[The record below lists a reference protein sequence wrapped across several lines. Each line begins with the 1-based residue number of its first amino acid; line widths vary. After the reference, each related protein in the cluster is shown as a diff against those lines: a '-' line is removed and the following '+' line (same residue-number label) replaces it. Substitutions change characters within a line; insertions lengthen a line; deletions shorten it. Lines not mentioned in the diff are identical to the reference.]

1 MDENQKARYLRDIE
15 YFSKRLEENP
25 KSKVFMPLAMAY
37 LKLEKFD
44 EVIEICT
51 KGLDNNPDYIAA
63 KTILAQAF
71 LGKGMLNEAK
81 GLLLEVA
88 TFSRDNYRAN
98 KLLGEIYR
106 AEENIEKAIYYYR
119 TAYFSSLEDLELK
132 NLIEELATTVDATP
146 KGFDELKEDE
156 PLLKDEPSNEDL
168 FEAETDITDMTK
180 TLAENVMTDISRS
193 EAEDIDI
200 FEVEAE
206 VDSLVSDSKYEEAI
220 QVVKTKLGFNQEYMQ
235 KKIAEIEAYMKARES
250 EEIVIPDKSEE
261 FYKGTPLELQDTNV
275 ELSEYLI
282 GTEHNGLNEDLLPQ
296 VELSDEFT
304 GGQKDVELELENF
317 QEAESVLESFDIRE
331 DQKSLDD
338 ELLSE
343 QENGEELVKEQEEAE
358 FGTGNVE
365 ISQNMP
371 HSDDI
376 ENETN
381 ILSDLDK
388 TFESKLDNIDINPNK
403 EAIDRLQGWLDN
415 IARAKEKRNV

>member
-119 TAYFSSLEDLELK
+119 TAYFSSPEDLELK

-180 TLAENVMTDISRS
+180 TLAEDVMTDISRS

-206 VDSLVSDSKYEEAI
+206 VDSLVSDGKYEEAI

-261 FYKGTPLELQDTNV
+261 ILDDFE
-275 ELSEYLI
+275 E
-282 GTEHNGLNEDLLPQ
+282 TEDSSNEVIEGLVDAKHNGLNEDLLPQ

-304 GGQKDVELELENF
+304 GEQKDVELELENF

-343 QENGEELVKEQEEAE
+343 QENGEELVKEQEEAGL
-358 FGTGNVE
+358 GTENIEVT
-365 ISQNMP
+365 QNMP

>member
-119 TAYFSSLEDLELK
+119 TAYFSSPEDLELK

-180 TLAENVMTDISRS
+180 TLAEDVMTDISRS
-193 EAEDIDI
+193 EAEGIDI

-235 KKIAEIEAYMKARES
+235 KKIAEIEAYIKARES

-261 FYKGTPLELQDTNV
+261 ILDDFE
-275 ELSEYLI
+275 E
-282 GTEHNGLNEDLLPQ
+282 TEDSSNEVIEGLVDAKHNGLNEDLLPQ

-304 GGQKDVELELENF
+304 GEQKDVELELENF

>member
-119 TAYFSSLEDLELK
+119 TAYFSSPEDLELK

-180 TLAENVMTDISRS
+180 TLAEDVMTDISRS
-193 EAEDIDI
+193 EAEGIDI

-235 KKIAEIEAYMKARES
+235 KKIAEIEAYIKARES

-261 FYKGTPLELQDTNV
+261 ILDDFE
-275 ELSEYLI
+275 E
-282 GTEHNGLNEDLLPQ
+282 TEDSSNEVIEGLVDAKHNGLNEDLLPQ

-304 GGQKDVELELENF
+304 GEQKDVELELENF

-343 QENGEELVKEQEEAE
+343 QENGEELVKEQEEAGL
-358 FGTGNVE
+358 GTENIEVT
-365 ISQNMP
+365 QNMP

>member
-44 EVIEICT
+44 EVIEVCT

-119 TAYFSSLEDLELK
+119 TAYFSSPEDLELK

-206 VDSLVSDSKYEEAI
+206 VDSLVSDGKYEEAI

-261 FYKGTPLELQDTNV
+261 ILDDFE
-275 ELSEYLI
+275 E
-282 GTEHNGLNEDLLPQ
+282 TEDSSNEVIEGLVDAKHNGLNEDLLPQ

>member
-119 TAYFSSLEDLELK
+119 TAYFSSPEDLELK

-235 KKIAEIEAYMKARES
+235 KKIAEIEAYIKARES

-261 FYKGTPLELQDTNV
+261 ILDDFE
-275 ELSEYLI
+275 E
-282 GTEHNGLNEDLLPQ
+282 TEDSSNEVIEGLVDAKHNGLNEDLLPQ

-304 GGQKDVELELENF
+304 GEQKDVELELENF

-343 QENGEELVKEQEEAE
+343 QENGEELVKEQEEAGL
-358 FGTGNVE
+358 GTENIEVT
-365 ISQNMP
+365 QNMP

>member
-119 TAYFSSLEDLELK
+119 TAYFSSPEDLELK

-180 TLAENVMTDISRS
+180 TLAEDVMTDISRS

-261 FYKGTPLELQDTNV
+261 ILDDFE
-275 ELSEYLI
+275 E
-282 GTEHNGLNEDLLPQ
+282 TEDSSNEVIEGLVDAKHNGLNEDLLPQ

-304 GGQKDVELELENF
+304 GEQKDVELELENF

>member
-44 EVIEICT
+44 EVIEVCT

-88 TFSRDNYRAN
+88 TFSKDNYRAN

-119 TAYFSSLEDLELK
+119 TAYFSSPEDLELK

-180 TLAENVMTDISRS
+180 TLAEDVMTDISRS

-206 VDSLVSDSKYEEAI
+206 VDSLVSDGKYEEAI

-261 FYKGTPLELQDTNV
+261 ILDDFE
-275 ELSEYLI
+275 E
-282 GTEHNGLNEDLLPQ
+282 TEDSSNEVIEGLVDAKHNGLNEDLLPQ

-304 GGQKDVELELENF
+304 GEQKDVELELENF

-343 QENGEELVKEQEEAE
+343 QENGEELVKEQEEAGL
-358 FGTGNVE
+358 GTENIEVT
-365 ISQNMP
+365 QNMP

>member
-119 TAYFSSLEDLELK
+119 TAYFSSPEDLELK

-180 TLAENVMTDISRS
+180 TLAEDVMTDISRS
-193 EAEDIDI
+193 EAEGI

-235 KKIAEIEAYMKARES
+235 KKIAEIEAYIKARES

-261 FYKGTPLELQDTNV
+261 ILDDFE
-275 ELSEYLI
+275 E
-282 GTEHNGLNEDLLPQ
+282 TEDSSNEVIEGLVDAKHNGLNEDLLPQ

-304 GGQKDVELELENF
+304 GEQKDVELELENF

-343 QENGEELVKEQEEAE
+343 QENGEELVKEQEEAGL
-358 FGTGNVE
+358 GTENIEVT
-365 ISQNMP
+365 QNMP

>member
-88 TFSRDNYRAN
+88 TFSKDNYRAN

-119 TAYFSSLEDLELK
+119 TAYFSSPEDLELK
-132 NLIEELATTVDATP
+132 NLIEELATTVEATP

-156 PLLKDEPSNEDL
+156 PLVKDEPSHEDL

-180 TLAENVMTDISRS
+180 TLAEDVMTDISRS

-220 QVVKTKLGFNQEYMQ
+220 HMVKTKLGFNQEYMQ
-235 KKIAEIEAYMKARES
+235 KKIGEIEAYIKARES
-250 EEIVIPDKSEE
+250 EEIVIPDKLEEILDDSEE
-261 FYKGTPLELQDTNV
+261 
-275 ELSEYLI
+275 SEDSSNEVIEGLVDAK
-282 GTEHNGLNEDLLPQ
+282 HNGLDEDLLPQ

-304 GGQKDVELELENF
+304 GEQKDVELELENF
-317 QEAESVLESFDIRE
+317 QEAESVLESFDIKD

-338 ELLSE
+338 ELLLE
-343 QENGEELVKEQEEAE
+343 EEKGEELVKEQEEA
-358 FGTGNVE
+358 GLGPGNVE
-365 ISQNMP
+365 NTQDMP

>member
-44 EVIEICT
+44 EVIEVCT

-88 TFSRDNYRAN
+88 TFSKDNYRAN

-119 TAYFSSLEDLELK
+119 TAYFSSPEDLELK

-220 QVVKTKLGFNQEYMQ
+220 HMVKTKLGFNQEYMQ
-235 KKIAEIEAYMKARES
+235 KKIGEIEAYIKARES
-250 EEIVIPDKSEE
+250 EEIVIPDKLEEILDDSEE
-261 FYKGTPLELQDTNV
+261 
-275 ELSEYLI
+275 SEDSSNEVIEGLVDAK
-282 GTEHNGLNEDLLPQ
+282 HNGLDEDLLPQ

-304 GGQKDVELELENF
+304 GEQKDVELELENF

-343 QENGEELVKEQEEAE
+343 QEKGEELVKEQEEA
-358 FGTGNVE
+358 GLGPGNVE
-365 ISQNMP
+365 NTQDMP